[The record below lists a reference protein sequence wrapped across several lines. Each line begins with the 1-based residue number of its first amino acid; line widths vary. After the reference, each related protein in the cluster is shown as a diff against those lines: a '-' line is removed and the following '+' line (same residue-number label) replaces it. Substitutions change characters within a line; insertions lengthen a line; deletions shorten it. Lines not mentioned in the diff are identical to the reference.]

1 MLTYVV
7 DVSSLATVTTV
18 VQCVLDAAAELDV
31 LVATQHQIYT
41 FVEQMAEYTLINIAL
56 DNHIK

>member
-18 VQCVLDAAAELDV
+18 VQCVLVAAVELDAV
-31 LVATQHQIYT
+31 VQMQHQIYT